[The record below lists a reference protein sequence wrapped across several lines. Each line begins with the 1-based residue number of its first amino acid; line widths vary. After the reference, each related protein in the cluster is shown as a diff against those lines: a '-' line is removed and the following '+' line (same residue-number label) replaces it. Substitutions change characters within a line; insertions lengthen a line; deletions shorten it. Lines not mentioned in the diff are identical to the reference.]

1 MFSFLLLFNPENLPR
16 SISSMKFKWRNMGTL
31 IGGEGKNSGV
41 DGPSLSQARATS
53 GKNMT
58 SVLVTPKAVTW
69 KGS

>member
-1 MFSFLLLFNPENLPR
+1 
-16 SISSMKFKWRNMGTL
+16 MGTL